1 MYDKSAGWYDAFYRD
16 KDYEGEARRIA
27 ELVRQRHPAAMTLLD
42 VACGTGRHLEY
53 LARTFRCTGV
63 DLEAKMLSVALLR
76 VPEVSLVV
84 GDMTA
89 LDLGGQFDTV
99 VCLFSSIGYV
109 RTLDGLQRAL
119 AAMARQL
126 APGGVLVIEP
136 WIRPETW
143 RGGAVVVEV
152 IDEGAG
158 KLVRVLVSRLE
169 ETVSVL
175 DIHYVFASPG
185 HVTTADEQHHLGLFT
200 KDQYVA
206 AAETSGLTV
215 EWNPDGLIGRGMVI
229 GVKSPKDG

>member
-53 LARTFRCTGV
+53 LAPTFRCTGV
-63 DLEAKMLSVALLR
+63 DLEARMLSVARPR

-84 GDMTA
+84 GDMTT
-89 LDLGGQFDTV
+89 LDLGGQFDAV
-99 VCLFSSIGYV
+99 LCLFSSIGYV

-126 APGGVLVIEP
+126 APGGVLVVEP

-152 IDEGAG
+152 VALGSAGVSSAQVGGAQAVDERVVAVRRLRGELATRPECGVPRRRQQVVVDGGAG
-158 KLVRVLVSRLE
+158 S
-169 ETVSVL
+169 S
-175 DIHYVFASPG
+175 A
-185 HVTTADEQHHLGLFT
+185 
-200 KDQYVA
+200 
-206 AAETSGLTV
+206 
-215 EWNPDGLIGRGMVI
+215 
-229 GVKSPKDG
+229 